1 MKKTKLTRSLLAACS
16 IVALSAVMYGCTH
29 SSGPSQ
35 TDLDAANEATA
46 AATAEA
52 KANADA
58 AAVAAADAKAA
69 ADAAAAD
76 AATAAADAKAAA
88 DEAAADAATAAADA
102 AAAAAD
108 LATAAAAEAAA
119 AAAAALDLAKAAA
132 DEAAAAAA
140 ADLAKAEED
149 RLAAEKTAR
158 ELQAAADKVAAGAA
172 SDDAKALLNMALRD
186 IVDADGA
193 AGIQVGETDPFVTI
207 LSPPDVELSVS
218 DDGMLLAGAKVE
230 ATATTNA
237 IVYTM
242 ADMAADTIEGWRGAM
257 LTEVGGNNTAVVY
270 SDIELDETASL
281 LDRYVSNLPTATSP
295 RSWDIDEDD
304 TDDDDE
310 AATTVNDDKDISW
323 SDVRRPDEMTTAG
336 GTSANPIT
344 MFTGRVHG
352 IPGTFS
358 CDAPA
363 AALCVAPET
372 YTDGK
377 VNGGTTGL
385 ADTENWMFT
394 PDEGAISYT
403 DDMEYLVFGW
413 WLDKG
418 EDDKPDYVHPIT
430 IAPGWG
436 DGRILASTSGENL
449 RGDATYKGAA
459 AGKYAMASAG
469 EDMYEGGHFTAMA
482 TLMVDFDADLDATN
496 DTDDNDGVALSGT
509 INNFMTG
516 DKARPD
522 WSVALMVDG
531 YSGTADVTEP
541 LTSLA
546 GDPDAEMTTE
556 WSTGGAQSGTGTWA
570 ATFYGGDN
578 TADNEEF
585 NSENNTAP
593 PMAVT
598 GTFNAHIGTDDA
610 DTGAI
615 GRLQGAFGANKE

>member
-58 AAVAAADAKAA
+58 AAVAAADAKAD

-76 AATAAADAKAAA
+76 AATAAADAK
-88 DEAAADAATAAADA
+88 
-102 AAAAAD
+102 
-108 LATAAAAEAAA
+108 
-119 AAAAALDLAKAAA
+119 
-132 DEAAAAAA
+132 
-140 ADLAKAEED
+140 
-149 RLAAEKTAR
+149 
-158 ELQAAADKVAAGAA
+158 AAADKVAAGAA

-186 IVDADGA
+186 LPDDADDSLP
-193 AGIQVGETDPFVTI
+193 GIQFGTNPIVTI

-218 DDGMLLAGAKVE
+218 DDGMLLAEATVA

-270 SDIELDETASL
+270 SDIGNDGTVSL

-304 TDDDDE
+304 TNDDE
-310 AATTVNDDKDISW
+310 DTTTTVNDDKDISW

-336 GTSANPIT
+336 GSSDDPIT
-344 MFTGRVHG
+344 MFTGTVHG

-358 CDAPA
+358 CDAA
-363 AALCVAPET
+363 DDALCTAPET
-372 YTDGK
+372 FTDGK
-377 VNGGTTGL
+377 VNGGTDELSDG
-385 ADTENWMFT
+385 WMFT

-413 WLDKG
+413 WLNKG
-418 EDDKPDYVHPIT
+418 EDGKPDYVHRIT
-430 IAPGWG
+430 SAPGWG
-436 DGRILASTSGENL
+436 VVRTSASTLGTLL
-449 RGDATYKGAA
+449 RGAATYKGAA

-496 DTDDNDGVALSGT
+496 DADDNIGVALSGT

-516 DKARPD
+516 DTARPD
-522 WSVALMVDG
+522 WMVELMVDG
-531 YSGTADVTEP
+531 DEVTADVTEP

-546 GDPDAEMTTE
+546 GDADAEMTTE
-556 WSTGGAQSGTGTWA
+556 WSTGGAQMGTGEWT

-578 TADNEEF
+578 NGAADNDLL
-585 NSENNTAP
+585 SNTAH
-593 PMAVT
+593 PMAVI

-610 DTGAI
+610 DSGAI